1 MLDKGLDTGLDKE
14 PDKELDNSRLKVVL
28 CWHMHQP
35 NYFDPAANEYHL
47 PWTYLHAMKDY
58 VDMAAHLEAV
68 PAAKA
73 VINFAPILL
82 EQLDDYARQTA
93 VFFKEARGIKDP
105 LLAALVNPALPQDSS
120 SRVRLIK
127 ACLRANEA
135 TIIQRFPHYQR
146 LADIAARL
154 EQRPDEWLYIN
165 SQYLADIVTWYHLAW
180 LGETV
185 RRSDGRAR
193 ALIAKG
199 SGFSMHDRRELLEI
213 ISELLSGVIGRYR
226 RLAEQGRVELS
237 VTPYAHPIM
246 PLLLDIG
253 STREAMPGVKLPLA
267 DHYPGGLAR
276 AEWHIEKGIE
286 TYEHYFGMKPQ
297 GCWPS
302 EGAMS
307 MATLALLDKHGFR
320 WAASG
325 ESVLRNSLNLPQ
337 TPAALREVQ
346 VVHQPYRPDGQE
358 IACFFRDDG
367 LSDLI
372 GFAYSKWHADDAV
385 GDLIHHLENIAKTN
399 VSKPETVVSIILDGE
414 NAWEYYPE
422 NGYYFLSALYQR
434 LSDHP
439 ALQLTTFSECLQQ
452 LQDKPKSLPHIV
464 AGSWV
469 YGTFSTWIG
478 GEDKNRGRDM
488 LVEAKR
494 AYDHALRTRQWGSEQ
509 LQALERQLAICEG
522 SDWFWWFGDYN
533 PSDAV
538 SDFERL
544 YRLQLTILYQMLGEA
559 PPEYLSHS
567 FTHGGGNPEAGGVM
581 RQGREA

>member
-1 MLDKGLDTGLDKE
+1 MLDKGQH
-14 PDKELDNSRLKVVL
+14 NARLKVVL

-35 NYFDPAANEYHL
+35 NYFDPAAGEYHL
-47 PWTYLHAMKDY
+47 PWTYLHAIKDY

-68 PAAKA
+68 PGAKA
-73 VINFAPILL
+73 VVNFAPILL
-82 EQLDDYARQTA
+82 EQLDAYARQ
-93 VFFKEARGIKDP
+93 VERFLKEGAGIKDP
-105 LLAALVNPALPQDSS
+105 LLAALVSPALPQESE
-120 SRVRLIK
+120 SRVLLIK
-127 ACLRANEA
+127 ACLRANET
-135 TIIQRFPHYQR
+135 TIIQRFPCYQR
-146 LADIAARL
+146 LADIATRL
-154 EQRPDEWLYIN
+154 EQRPDEWMYIN

-185 RRSDGRAR
+185 RRSDARAQ

-199 SGFSMHDRRELLEI
+199 SGFSMHDRRLLLEL

-253 STREAMPGVKLPLA
+253 SAREAMPDVRLPLA

-276 AEWHIEKGIE
+276 AEWHIKKGIE

-337 TPAALREVQ
+337 TPAGLREVQ
-346 VVHQPYRPDGQE
+346 VIHQPYRPDSQN
-358 IACFFRDDG
+358 ISCFFRDDG

-385 GDLIHHLENIAKTN
+385 GDLINHLKNIAQAN
-399 VSKPETVVSIILDGE
+399 AGKPETVVSIILDGE

-422 NGYYFLSALYQR
+422 NGYYFLSALYKR
-434 LSDHP
+434 LAEHP
-439 ALQLTTFSECLQQ
+439 ELELTTFSEALQQ
-452 LQDKPKSLPHIV
+452 QKSPAPSLPQIV

-478 GEDKNRGRDM
+478 GEDKNRGWDM

-494 AYDHALRTRQWGSEQ
+494 VYDQVVRTRKWSGEQ
-509 LQALERQLAICEG
+509 LQALERQLAVCEG

-538 SDFERL
+538 RDFERL
-544 YRLQLTILYQMLGEA
+544 YRLQLTTLYQMLGEE
-559 PPEYLSHS
+559 PPEYLAHT
-567 FTHGGGNPEAGGVM
+567 FTHGGGNPAAGGVM

>member
-1 MLDKGLDTGLDKE
+1 MSDSG
-14 PDKELDNSRLKVVL
+14 RLKVVF

-35 NYFDPAANEYHL
+35 NYFDPAAGEYHL
-47 PWTYLHAMKDY
+47 PWTYLHAIKDY

-68 PAAKA
+68 PGAKA
-73 VINFAPILL
+73 VINFAPVLL
-82 EQLDDYARQTA
+82 EQLDDYAQQVERFLKDGT
-93 VFFKEARGIKDP
+93 GIKDP
-105 LLAALVNPALPQDSS
+105 LLSALVSPALPQEIER
-120 SRVRLIK
+120 RVLLIK
-127 ACLRANEA
+127 ACLRANAE
-135 TIIQRFPHYQR
+135 TIINRFPCYQR
-146 LADIAARL
+146 LADVAARL
-154 EQRPDEWLYIN
+154 EQRPDEWMYIN

-185 RRSDGRAR
+185 RRSDAR
-193 ALIAKG
+193 VEALTAKG
-199 SGFSMHDRRELLEI
+199 SGFSMHDRRILMEI
-213 ISELLSGVIGRYR
+213 ISEQLSGVIGRYR

-246 PLLLDIG
+246 PLLLDLG
-253 STREAMPGVKLPLA
+253 STCEAMPDAKLPLA

-276 AEWHIEKGIE
+276 AEWHIKKGVE

-307 MATLALLDKHGFR
+307 MATLALLDKHGFS

-337 TPAALREVQ
+337 TPAELREVQ
-346 VVHQPYRPDGQE
+346 VIHQPYRPDSQQ
-358 IACFFRDDG
+358 ISCFFRDDG

-385 GDLIHHLENIAKTN
+385 SGLINHLENIAAAN
-399 VSKPETVVSIILDGE
+399 VDKPERVVSIILDGE
-414 NAWEYYPE
+414 NAWEYYPK
-422 NGYYFLSALYQR
+422 NGFHFLSALYKR
-434 LSDHP
+434 LAEHP
-439 ALQLTTFSECLQQ
+439 GLELTTFSEALRQQ
-452 LQDKPKSLPHIV
+452 TKPAPSLPHIV

-478 GEDKNRGRDM
+478 GEDKNRGWDM
-488 LVEAKR
+488 LVDAKR
-494 AYDHALRTRQWGSEQ
+494 SYDQVISSRKLSGEQ
-509 LQALERQLAICEG
+509 LLALERQLAICEG

-538 SDFERL
+538 RDFERL
-544 YRLQLTILYQMLGEA
+544 YRLQLNTLYQMLGEE
-559 PPEYLSHS
+559 PPEYLAHT
-567 FTHGGGNPEAGGVM
+567 FTHGGGDPAAGGVM
-581 RQGREA
+581 RQGRES

>member
-1 MLDKGLDTGLDKE
+1 M
-14 PDKELDNSRLKVVL
+14 PDKVTDKKRLKVVL

-35 NYFDPAANEYHL
+35 NYFDPVEDEYHL
-47 PWTYLHAMKDY
+47 PWTYLHAIKDY
-58 VDMAAHLEAV
+58 VDMAAHLEAT
-68 PAAKA
+68 PRAKA
-73 VINFAPILL
+73 VVNFAPVLL
-82 EQLDDYARQTA
+82 EQLDDYARQ
-93 VFFKEARGIKDP
+93 VESFLKEGSAIKDP
-105 LLAALVNPALPQDSS
+105 LLAALISPALPQESGK
-120 SRVRLIK
+120 RLQLIK
-127 ACLRANEA
+127 ACLRANDK
-135 TIIQRFPHYQR
+135 TIIQRFPCYQL
-146 LADIAARL
+146 LADLAARL
-154 EQRPDEWLYIN
+154 DQRPDEWIYIN
-165 SQYLADIVTWYHLAW
+165 NQYLVDIVTWYHLAW

-185 RRSDGRAR
+185 RRNDLRVR

-213 ISELLSGVIGRYR
+213 ISGLLSGVIGRYR
-226 RLAEQGRVELS
+226 NLAEQGRVELS
-237 VTPYAHPIM
+237 MTPYAHPIM

-253 STREAMPGVKLPLA
+253 SAREAMPDVRLPLA

-276 AEWHIEKGIE
+276 VDWHVKKGIE
-286 TYEHYFGMKPQ
+286 TFEHYFGNKPK

-302 EGAMS
+302 EGGMS
-307 MATLALLDKHGFR
+307 MPTLALLDKHGFR

-325 ESVLRNSLNLPQ
+325 ESVLRNSLNSPQ

-346 VVHQPYRPDGQE
+346 TIHQPYRPDNHD

-385 GDLIHHLENIAKTN
+385 ADLIHHLENIAHVN
-399 VSKPETVVSIILDGE
+399 ANKPNAVGSIIRDGE
-414 NAWEYYPE
+414 TAWEYYPE
-422 NGYYFLSALYQR
+422 NGYYFLSALYKR
-434 LSDHP
+434 LAEHP
-439 ALQLTTFSECLQQ
+439 GLELTTFSDVLDHQ
-452 LQDKPKSLPHIV
+452 KSAPPSLPNIV

-478 GEDKNRGRDM
+478 GEDKNRGWDM
-488 LVEAKR
+488 LVDAKR
-494 AYDHALRTRQWGSEQ
+494 VYDQTVRSHKWSSEQ
-509 LQALERQLAICEG
+509 LHALERQLAICEG

-533 PSDAV
+533 PSEAV

-544 YRLQLTILYQMLGEA
+544 YRLQLTTLYQMLGQE
-559 PPEYLSHS
+559 PPEYLAHS